1 MPLFIAFIAG
11 LIISFGISYS
21 QMIEPSKVLAFLTLN
36 KNWDPSLLLVM
47 VSALLTYSIGYW
59 LFAAKKKPI
68 MADKFYLPS
77 KSAIDKPLVIGA
89 VLFGA
94 GWGLVGYCP
103 GPALVAISSGNPGTL
118 AFVAAMIAGWFIS
131 RRLPITA

>member
-1 MPLFIAFIAG
+1 MPLLIALIAG
-11 LIISFGISYS
+11 LVMSIGISYS
-21 QMIEPSKVLAFLTLN
+21 QMIEPSKVLAFLTLD

-59 LFAAKKKPI
+59 LFAANNKPVF
-68 MADKFYLPS
+68 ASKFYLPTKHS
-77 KSAIDKPLVIGA
+77 IDKPLVIGA
-89 VLFGA
+89 LLFGA

-103 GPALVAISSGNPGTL
+103 GPAIAAISSGSTGSL

-131 RRLPITA
+131 RKWAI

>member
-1 MPLFIAFIAG
+1 MPLLIALIAG
-11 LIISFGISYS
+11 LVMSIGISYS
-21 QMIEPSKVLAFLTLN
+21 QMIDPNKVLAFLTLD

-59 LFAAKKKPI
+59 LFAANKKPVF
-68 MADKFYLPS
+68 ASKFHLPTKQS
-77 KSAIDKPLVIGA
+77 IDKPLVIGA

-103 GPALVAISSGNPGTL
+103 GPAIAAISSGSTGTL
-118 AFVAAMIAGWFIS
+118 AFVAAMITGWFIS
-131 RRLPITA
+131 RKWAI

>member
-1 MPLFIAFIAG
+1 MPLLIAFIAG
-11 LIISFGISYS
+11 LVMSIGMSYS

-59 LFAAKKKPI
+59 LFVAKKKPI
-68 MADKFYLPS
+68 MADKFYLPQ
-77 KSAIDKPLVIGA
+77 KRAIDKPLVIGA
-89 VLFGA
+89 ILFGA

-103 GPALVAISSGNPGTL
+103 GPALVAISSGSSGTL
-118 AFVAAMIAGWFIS
+118 TFVAAMIAGWFIS
-131 RRLPITA
+131 RQLPIKA